1 MLMFVD
7 AWRQL
12 EYGVRLDW
20 GLAGAISIADQ
31 VDAAVVVDV
40 LSFTTTLSVALDAGA
55 TVLPYRWRDSRSG
68 DFAREHD
75 AVLAVGRSQAGPG
88 QISLSPTTLRGGQ
101 VPDRIVLPSPNG
113 STISQ
118 HLTSSSSVCLG
129 ASLRN
134 AQAVAAWITAHYDP
148 ERSTVAVVAS
158 GEHWPGDAL
167 RPAVEDLWGAG
178 AVVDHLARAGWT
190 TPSPEA
196 AAARA
201 AWRVAADDPLGNLLS
216 CSSGRELTQG
226 GYQDDVLIAAE
237 VASSRS
243 VPVLR
248 GETYANGA

>member
-1 MLMFVD
+1 MFVD

-20 GLAGAISIADQ
+20 GLAGAIGIADR
-31 VDAAVVVDV
+31 VDATVVVDV

-55 TVLPYRWRDSRSG
+55 TVLPYRWRDSRSV

-88 QISLSPTTLRGGQ
+88 QISLSSTTLRGGQ

-118 HLTSSSSVCLG
+118 HLASSSSVCLG

-134 AQAVAAWITAHYDP
+134 AQAVAAWITSHYDP
-148 ERSTVAVVAS
+148 QRSTVAVVAA
-158 GEHWPGDAL
+158 GEHWPGGAL

-201 AWRVAADDPLGNLLS
+201 AWHVAANDVLSNLLS
-216 CSSGRELTQG
+216 CGSGRELVHG
-226 GYQDDVLIAAE
+226 GYREDVLTAAE
-237 VASSRS
+237 VGTSRS
-243 VPVLR
+243 VPVMR
-248 GETYANGA
+248 GQTFINEG